1 MRLLFLKNTML
12 AEKCAVIFRHVTA
25 IQVNVIALTP
35 AICKNKR
42 MHYKQYKQGNAVILV
57 NQDVLSEPQASLFE
71 VEQGQSAAADN
82 TEGRGKVIFFEH
94 QGLTLV
100 LKKYH
105 RGGLFGRLVRDSYLY
120 TGMEHSRMWREFLL
134 LGQMRDLGLPV
145 PRPIATRCIRTGLF
159 TYQGDMIT
167 ECIREASTLAELLC
181 GQPLPE
187 ATWEAIGRMIQ
198 RFHQHHIDHT
208 HLNASKILLT
218 RAGQIYLIDF
228 DKCAIRTTGRSAWRR
243 SNLSRLHRSLC
254 KWQRRHAKF
263 HFEPRH
269 WQALERGYH
278 HPNTKTPSSS
288 GARLSSLRSLP

>member
-1 MRLLFLKNTML
+1 ML
-12 AEKCAVIFRHVTA
+12 AEKCAVIFRRVTA
-25 IQVNVIALTP
+25 KQVNVIALTP
-35 AICKNKR
+35 AICKNKH

-57 NQDVLSEPQASLFE
+57 NQDVLSEPQDSLFA
-71 VEQGQSAAADN
+71 VEQGSSAAADN
-82 TEGRGKVIFFEH
+82 TEGRGKVIFYEH

-145 PRPIATRCIRTGLF
+145 PRPIATRCIRTGVF

-167 ECIREASTLAELLC
+167 ECIRESSTLAELLC
-181 GQPLPE
+181 KHALPE

-208 HLNASKILLT
+208 DLNASNILLT
-218 RAGQIYLIDF
+218 KAGQIYLIDF
-228 DKCAIRTTGRSAWRR
+228 DKCAIRPAGRSAWRR
-243 SNLSRLHRSLC
+243 GNLSRLHRSLN
-254 KWQRRHAKF
+254 KWQRRNAGF
-263 HFEPRH
+263 NFEPRH

>member
-1 MRLLFLKNTML
+1 ML
-12 AEKCAVIFRHVTA
+12 AEKCAVIFWRVTA
-25 IQVNVIALTP
+25 KQVNVIALTL
-35 AICKNKR
+35 ANCKNKH
-42 MHYKQYKQGNAVILV
+42 MHYKQYKQGKAVILV
-57 NQDVLSEPQASLFE
+57 NQDVLKESHDSLFD
-71 VEQGQSAAADN
+71 VEQERSAAADN
-82 TEGRGKVIFFEH
+82 IEGRGKVIFFKH

-145 PRPIATRCIRTGLF
+145 PRPIATRCTRTGLF
-159 TYQGDMIT
+159 TYQGEMIT
-167 ECIREASTLAELLC
+167 ECIREAHTLAELLC
-181 GQPLPE
+181 QQSLPE

-208 HLNASKILLT
+208 DLNASNILLT
-218 RAGQIYLIDF
+218 SAGQIYLIDF
-228 DKCAIRTTGRSAWRR
+228 DKCSIRTSGSSAWRR
-243 SNLSRLHRSLC
+243 GNLSRLQRSLN
-254 KWQRRHAKF
+254 KWLRREAAF
-263 HFEPRH
+263 NFEPRH

-278 HPNTKTPSSS
+278 QPNTKTPSSS